1 MNRKSREKIRKIVG
15 KDHSSDRAEDMVL
28 YAYDAM
34 NRRYM
39 PDMVAHPEGARE
51 VAAIMLAANEEG
63 FPVIPRGAGTGLTGG
78 SLAVDGGLVITMD
91 RMNRILDIDE
101 ENMTAWVE
109 SGVINGDLQKEAEKR
124 GLFFPPDPSS
134 ADFSTLGGN
143 AAENA
148 GGSRAVKYGV
158 TRDYVMGMEVVTPTG
173 QIIHTGSSAIKSVT
187 GYDLTRLMVGSEGT
201 LGIITKLLLRLIPRP
216 ETTGTMLAGF
226 SETGIACKAVIQ
238 ILRSSTTPSTLEIMD
253 RSAVD
258 CVREYLDME
267 LPEGT
272 AALLLIEV
280 DGSARQVEEQVRD
293 LNSVCEGVGV
303 TFFKIAATEAE
314 RNSLWKARKSL
325 SPAIMKIRP
334 LKINEDVAV
343 PRMKIPDL
351 IRGVEGISKKW
362 DIITVT
368 FGHAGDGN
376 VHVNFL
382 LDPDDPDEVQ
392 RAHSAVGD
400 LFQLTV
406 DLGGS
411 LTGEH
416 GIGIAKAPY
425 LGIEVSQETVEV
437 MRSIKR
443 ALDPN
448 NVLNP
453 HKTFDF
459 DTSLYSR
466 EIATKKGNKDV

>member
-1 MNRKSREKIRKIVG
+1 
-15 KDHSSDRAEDMVL
+15 MVL

-39 PDMVAHPEGARE
+39 PDMVAHPAGAE
-51 VAAIMLAANEEG
+51 QVALIMKAANEES
-63 FPVIPRGAGTGLTGG
+63 FPVIPRGAGTGMTGG
-78 SLAVDGGLVITMD
+78 SLPVDGGLVITMD
-91 RMNRILDIDE
+91 RLNKILEIDE

-109 SGVINGDLQKEAEKR
+109 SGVINGDLQKVVEKKD
-124 GLFFPPDPSS
+124 LFFPPDPSS
-134 ADFSTLGGN
+134 AGFSTLGGN

-158 TRDYVMGMEVVTPTG
+158 TRDYVMAMEVVTPTG
-173 QIIHTGSSAIKSVT
+173 QIIQTGSSAIKSVT

-201 LGIITKLLLRLIPRP
+201 LGIITRLLLRLIPKP
-216 ETTGTMLAGF
+216 EAIGTVLVAFSQIDLA
-226 SETGIACKAVIQ
+226 CNAVTQ
-238 ILRSSTTPSTLEIMD
+238 ILKSRIIPSTMELMD

-258 CVREYLDME
+258 CVKDYLDVE
-267 LPEGT
+267 LPEET

-280 DGSARQVEEQVRD
+280 DGSVNQVEEQVRV
-293 LNSVCEGVGV
+293 LNDVCGEVGAILFR
-303 TFFKIAATEAE
+303 TAATQAE
-314 RNSLWKARKSL
+314 RESLWKARKAI
-325 SPAIMKIRP
+325 SPALMKIKP
-334 LKINEDVAV
+334 MKINEDVAV
-343 PRMKIPDL
+343 PRMRIPDL
-351 IRGVEGISKKW
+351 ISGVEKISGRW
-362 DIITVT
+362 DVKTVT

-382 LDPDDPDEVQ
+382 VDPDDPEEVS
-392 RAHSAVGD
+392 RAHSAVED
-400 LFQLTV
+400 LFQLSV

-411 LTGEH
+411 LSGEH

-425 LGIEVSQETVEV
+425 MGIEISDETVDV
-437 MRSIKR
+437 MRRIKR

-459 DTSLYSR
+459 DPSVYRR
-466 EIATKKGNKDV
+466 EIAREDGK

>member
-1 MNRKSREKIRKIVG
+1 MNKKSREKIRKIVG
-15 KDHSSDRAEDMVL
+15 KDHCSDRAEDMVL

-34 NRRYM
+34 NRHYM
-39 PDMVAHPEGARE
+39 PDMVAHPVDAGQ
-51 VAAIMLAANEEG
+51 VASIMKAANEEG

-78 SLAVDGGLVITMD
+78 SLPVDGGLVITMD
-91 RMNRILDIDE
+91 RMNRILEIDE

-109 SGVINGDLQKEAEKR
+109 SGVINGDLQDEVEKR

-134 ADFSTLGGN
+134 AGFSTLGGN

-158 TRDYVMGMEVVTPTG
+158 TRDYVMAMEVVTPTG
-173 QIIHTGSSAIKSVT
+173 EIIQTGSSAIKSVT

-201 LGIITKLLLRLIPRP
+201 LGIITRLLLRLIPKP
-216 ETTGTMLAGF
+216 EAVGTMLAAF
-226 SETGIACKAVIQ
+226 PQIDLACNAVTQ
-238 ILRSSTTPSTLEIMD
+238 ILHSRIVPSTLEFMD

-258 CVREYLDME
+258 CVKGYLDLV
-267 LPEGT
+267 LPEET

-280 DGSARQVEEQVRD
+280 DGSTRQVEEQVQV
-293 LNSVCEGVGV
+293 LNDVCGEVGAILFR
-303 TFFKIAATEAE
+303 TAATEDE
-314 RNSLWKARKSL
+314 RESLWKARKSI
-325 SPAIMKIRP
+325 SPAIMKIKP

-343 PRMKIPDL
+343 PRMRIPDL
-351 IRGVEGISKKW
+351 ISGVEKISGKW
-362 DIITVT
+362 DVKTVT

-382 LDPDDPDEVQ
+382 VDPDDSEEVS
-392 RAHSAVGD
+392 RAHSAVED
-400 LFQLTV
+400 LFQLSV

-411 LTGEH
+411 LSGEH

-425 LGIEVSQETVEV
+425 LGIEVSDETVEV

-459 DTSLYSR
+459 DPSVYRR
-466 EIATKKGNKDV
+466 EIGREGGRKDG